1 MARNLLKIFSQTPDL
16 DRVQEQ
22 VDTSLRNLN
31 NQPLLKGTQVIATL
45 TTGSQ
50 SRIAHGLGRA
60 WTGWFIVDKRQAGD
74 LWSVGNAAQ
83 ADKYLTVSGSLG
95 GRVSLWIF

>member
-1 MARNLLKIFSQTPDL
+1 MARNLNKIFSDTPDL

-22 VDTSLRNLN
+22 VDQAIRNLN
-31 NQPLLKGTQVIATL
+31 NQPLLRGTAVTVNL

-50 SRIAHGLGRA
+50 SRIAHGLGRP
-60 WTGWFIVDKRQAGD
+60 WVGWFVTDRRQQGD
-74 LWSVGNAAQ
+74 LWSVSGANQ
-83 ADKYLTVSGSLG
+83 SERYLTVSGSLG